1 MKTICLYFQI
11 HHPFSYRIFR
21 FFEIGE
27 SKTWYDYLRIE
38 REIHNTAENYY
49 IPTNNFLLD
58 LIHRSKGKL
67 KFSFY
72 LSGTSLDLFLM
83 YSPNLINSFKQLADT
98 GLVEFLGSTSSH
110 SISSLA
116 ESKNEFVRQ
125 IKTNRNRIEMYFG
138 QKPQVFVNTDL
149 LFTDQIAQIVNETG
163 YKAILTNGEKKIL
176 HWRSPNYLYS
186 AMNLQK
192 IKIIFRNEL
201 LSNKFAMI
209 LQNSGMAGN
218 TSQEEQLITLV
229 NTIDLDEPMLN
240 IYMNYKVLGGLRHEF
255 KQEFFRKLINE
266 VSNARLFEFRLP
278 TQLLKQFGPVS
289 EIGSTEPICWTEYFN
304 SSYYLGN
311 ELQKEALNQLF
322 QLEQLVY
329 RSKNPDLRMDW
340 LYLQTSDHFHLLDE
354 NHPMYCEP
362 ISGRTIYKSRYDAFI
377 NYMNLLEDF
386 KLRLKADND
395 LQRSRPIIRKPSVS
409 RVRQSQD

>member
-27 SKTWYDYLRIE
+27 SKTWYDNLRIE

-163 YKAILTNGEKKIL
+163 YKAILTNGEKKYCIGEVQTISIL
-176 HWRSPNYLYS
+176 L
-186 AMNLQK
+186 
-192 IKIIFRNEL
+192 
-201 LSNKFAMI
+201 
-209 LQNSGMAGN
+209 
-218 TSQEEQLITLV
+218 
-229 NTIDLDEPMLN
+229 
-240 IYMNYKVLGGLRHEF
+240 
-255 KQEFFRKLINE
+255 
-266 VSNARLFEFRLP
+266 
-278 TQLLKQFGPVS
+278 
-289 EIGSTEPICWTEYFN
+289 
-304 SSYYLGN
+304 
-311 ELQKEALNQLF
+311 
-322 QLEQLVY
+322 
-329 RSKNPDLRMDW
+329 
-340 LYLQTSDHFHLLDE
+340 
-354 NHPMYCEP
+354 
-362 ISGRTIYKSRYDAFI
+362 
-377 NYMNLLEDF
+377 
-386 KLRLKADND
+386 
-395 LQRSRPIIRKPSVS
+395 
-409 RVRQSQD
+409 

>member
-1 MKTICLYFQI
+1 
-11 HHPFSYRIFR
+11 
-21 FFEIGE
+21 
-27 SKTWYDYLRIE
+27 
-38 REIHNTAENYY
+38 
-49 IPTNNFLLD
+49 
-58 LIHRSKGKL
+58 
-67 KFSFY
+67 
-72 LSGTSLDLFLM
+72 
-83 YSPNLINSFKQLADT
+83 
-98 GLVEFLGSTSSH
+98 
-110 SISSLA
+110 
-116 ESKNEFVRQ
+116 
-125 IKTNRNRIEMYFG
+125 
-138 QKPQVFVNTDL
+138 
-149 LFTDQIAQIVNETG
+149 
-163 YKAILTNGEKKIL
+163 
-176 HWRSPNYLYS
+176 
-186 AMNLQK
+186 
-192 IKIIFRNEL
+192 
-201 LSNKFAMI
+201 MI

-218 TSQEEQLITLV
+218 TNQEEQLITLV
-229 NTIDLDEPMLN
+229 NTINLDEPMLN

-255 KQEFFRKLINE
+255 KQKIFRKLINE

-278 TQLLKQFGPVS
+278 TELLKQFGPVS